1 MAEITNRSEEHAEC
15 WEEDVP
21 LYRVACETPE
31 RGKPEKPI
39 HVPGAKVALPAKV
52 TREEAEAAGTKLVPV
67 YEARA
72 GTNYPVQ
79 RKGQSVAIVRV
90 SFSCPLSDVPF
101 EEIARE
107 VQAALLRRASS
118 GEAYQADLL
127 LGGLDTPASVPGNE
141 PKWDE
146 AITFWFS
153 PFENAP
159 RPALAIRTRY
169 RQSVVAALKKSIAN
183 EKARLHSSRV
193 GNYLADWGK
202 IWFVDEWRAIPNV
215 LGALAEVG
223 MRVVFIPRTGFP
235 AAPPIAANTE
245 GA

>member
-1 MAEITNRSEEHAEC
+1 MAEIEQRAEEKPEA

-21 LYRVACETPE
+21 LYKVKSGNALRAGLPEATETW
-31 RGKPEKPI
+31 
-39 HVPGAKVALPAKV
+39 
-52 TREEAEAAGTKLVPV
+52 
-67 YEARA
+67 EARA

-79 RKGQSVAIVRV
+79 RKGQSVAIIRV
-90 SFSCPLSDVPF
+90 SFSCALADVPF

-107 VQAALLRRASS
+107 VRESLVRRASS

-127 LGGLDTPASVPGNE
+127 LGALDTPSSLPGNE

-153 PFENAP
+153 PFENAE

-169 RQSVVAALKKSIAN
+169 RQSIVAALKRSIAH
-183 EKARLHSSRV
+183 EKERLHSGRV
-193 GNYLADWGK
+193 GSYLPDWGK

-215 LGALAEVG
+215 LGALVEAG
-223 MRVVFIPRTGFP
+223 LRVIFVPRLGFP

-245 GA
+245 GP